1 MLQAVAFDLDWT
13 LSYYPLSTTDVLR
26 EALVRCDCPR
36 DLLGDLDGAAECYNA
51 RWLQWERTILDA
63 EPLRR
68 RIVAS
73 LLADAEATDL
83 SLAVPIAAAYGEVR
97 RESGVFAF
105 PGVDRL
111 LADLKGQYRLGLLTN
126 GQSRMQWEKIHALGF
141 DETFDV
147 ILVAGEIGL
156 YKPDTRIFARLLH
169 ELGVRARAAL
179 FVGDS
184 YDTDIVGAGNA
195 GMRTAWIAA
204 EDEVAS
210 GEVQPTLRRSQVTQL
225 RGDLL

>member
-1 MLQAVAFDLDWT
+1 MLQAVGFDLDWT
-13 LSYYPLSTTDVLR
+13 LSYYPLSTIDVLR

-36 DLLGDLDGAAECYNA
+36 DLLGDLEGAAERYNA
-51 RWLQWERTILDA
+51 RWLEWERTILEAD
-63 EPLRR
+63 PLRR

-73 LLADAEATDL
+73 LLADAGVTNR
-83 SLAVPIAAAYGEVR
+83 SLVVPIAAAYGEVR
-97 RESGVFAF
+97 QESGVLAF
-105 PGVDRL
+105 PGVVRL
-111 LADLKGQYRLGLLTN
+111 LADLKGRYRLGLLTN
-126 GQSRMQWEKIHALGF
+126 GQSQMQWEKIRALGF

-156 YKPDTRIFARLLH
+156 YKPDARIFERMLREWEVPAF
-169 ELGVRARAAL
+169 AAL

-184 YDTDIVGAGNA
+184 YDTDIVGAGGA

-204 EDEVAS
+204 EDEVVPGAI
-210 GEVQPTLRRSQVTQL
+210 QPTLRRSQVAQL